1 MASDLHK
8 FQEVRNVPECAKAA
22 HVYLWSVMRS
32 GPQSPVGVRQEV
44 FDKAESDPDNTI
56 AVGSFAKPWFSCV
69 SCVVRIKSCYKK
81 KEKPRKKKQNKQT
94 NKRKTF
100 TT

>member
-44 FDKAESDPDNTI
+44 F
-56 AVGSFAKPWFSCV
+56 G
-69 SCVVRIKSCYKK
+69 
-81 KEKPRKKKQNKQT
+81 
-94 NKRKTF
+94 
-100 TT
+100 